1 MRLLVPRIGNENH
14 TKDIDFSSAGIGAR
28 RAAGYNAAMEALQQ
42 APWQGNFDPIEG
54 VILHEAMPAM
64 PLAAE

>member
-1 MRLLVPRIGNENH
+1 M
-14 TKDIDFSSAGIGAR
+14 D
-28 RAAGYNAAMEALQQ
+28 ALEQ

-54 VILHEAMPAM
+54 VILHEAMLKM

>member
-1 MRLLVPRIGNENH
+1 
-14 TKDIDFSSAGIGAR
+14 
-28 RAAGYNAAMEALQQ
+28 MEALQQ

-54 VILHEAMPAM
+54 VFLHEAMPEM